1 MEYQNSVSGSKNLK
15 ELNNNKS
22 TVNESVNES
31 INENKEKKVS
41 NNEKLTLP
49 NMVKDIIFFYI
60 KHYYDKYLKEKNII
74 KMSDEQINTFIYENY
89 NNRQK
94 KIKKYIR
101 DSLKKNLGSEYS
113 GMAVENLLLEIFND
127 DDLAQERLRLEI
139 KNYQKTKLS

>member
-1 MEYQNSVSGSKNLK
+1 MEYQNSVSGSSNLK
-15 ELNNNKS
+15 ELNDNKS
-22 TVNESVNES
+22 TMNES
-31 INENKEKKVS
+31 INENKKNIS
-41 NNEKLTLP
+41 DDEKLTLP

-60 KHYYDKYLKEKNII
+60 KHYYDKYLKQKNII

-89 NNRQK
+89 NNKQT

-101 DSLKKNLGSEYS
+101 DSLKKNLGSEYN